1 MLFSSLEFKWQG
13 AAARSPRNWTRHQ
26 FSPCE
31 EEVALFTCPP
41 TANTR
46 LFFSCLYSAPSGNIR
61 AAAPGSVSL
70 FYFNFFFCLLQILLL
85 CLHITAS
92 LVFRSPSSPWQW
104 NTVTPIS
111 GGPSTPKH
119 SCVAVPLSCH
129 RTSRLPTLLP
139 LSSTNSAAF
148 PFHSALFPFTPA
160 LPLFSP
166 LPSLALPE
174 DGSVK
179 DKGQTKSQHSLQTSV
194 LYRRSLAPV
203 LHFTFDFSVS
213 VRGTPLRAASVW
225 HATRL
230 PKHPCWIKNTAYAA
244 DSTLLCYKEETY
256 PLFRKWSTH
265 LTWTA
270 RCLLI

>member
-1 MLFSSLEFKWQG
+1 MTGCSRRVTPQLNQASVLPVWRGGGSVYL
-13 AAARSPRNWTRHQ
+13 
-26 FSPCE
+26 
-31 EEVALFTCPP
+31 PP
-41 TANTR
+41 DCQHKP
-46 LFFSCLYSAPSGNIR
+46 LFFLPLFCTIRQYKSSCSRVCLTFLLS
-61 AAAPGSVSL
+61 
-70 FYFNFFFCLLQILLL
+70 FFFCLLQILLL
-85 CLHITAS
+85 CLHITGS
-92 LVFRSPSSPWQW
+92 LVFRSPSSLWQW

-160 LPLFSP
+160 LPLFSS

-179 DKGQTKSQHSLQTSV
+179 DKGQTKSQHSLQTSA

-230 PKHPCWIKNTAYAA
+230 PNRPCWIKNTAYAA